1 MEKEQETQEIEI
13 TPAMMQAG
21 ARYLLNSGF
30 LDTDSRGPVLLLLHG
45 AICAALGS
53 HVRFSQSA

>member
-1 MEKEQETQEIEI
+1 VAKEPETQEIEV
-13 TPAMMQAG
+13 TPAMMRAG

-30 LDTDSRGPVLLLLHG
+30 LDTDSKEPVLLLLRG
-45 AICAALGS
+45 ALRAALGS